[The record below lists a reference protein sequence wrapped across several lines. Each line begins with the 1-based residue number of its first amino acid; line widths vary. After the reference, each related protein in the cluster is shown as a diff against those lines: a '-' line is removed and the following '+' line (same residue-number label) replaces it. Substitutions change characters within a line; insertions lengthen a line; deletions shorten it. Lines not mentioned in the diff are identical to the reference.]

1 MKTTGLT
8 LFFIVFAV
16 VLIFGSSCS
25 PKYGCPSGAVG
36 AEQLLSGEKV
46 KKQKKFKAYPIKLP
60 PQKEITPLYNHPKS
74 YHYEPN
80 PPYRFWLHGS
90 HYR

>member
-46 KKQKKFKAYPIKLP
+46 KKQKKFRGEIKKIQRGIGEHLFNQDP
-60 PQKEITPLYNHPKS
+60 VERSIIRAAIFRTSK
-74 YHYEPN
+74 
-80 PPYRFWLHGS
+80 
-90 HYR
+90 